1 MATALKIKKYIEND
15 IWKITFYLDAS
26 SLPESDKAL
35 IQKFGEPEI
44 NIGGIYTIT
53 VGQSDTYTYTLP
65 DKFLRVRT
73 DLPYTQEFDAKSPD
87 FEDYTELKANAF
99 LTQFKALYSEAFSAL
114 RANADTF
121 TGEEIYNIY

>member
-1 MATALKIKKYIEND
+1 MAAALKIKKYIEND

-35 IQKFGEPEI
+35 IQKFGEPQI
-44 NIGGIYTIT
+44 NIGGTYTAT
-53 VGQSDTYTYTLP
+53 DNQSNTYTYVLP

-87 FEDYTELKANAF
+87 FEDHTELKANAF
-99 LTQFKALYSEAFSAL
+99 LDEFKMLYSAAFVDL
-114 RANADTF
+114 RATSDTF
-121 TGEEIYNIY
+121 TGEEIYNIF